1 MSFNVPVTNSF
12 IWLAAAAGGRAGGRD
27 YLGVGIGG
35 EIPAEF
41 EACGVPAATD
51 LGVGLVGGGDAM
63 SSTVR
68 RRVVPAHVHA

>member
-12 IWLAAAAGGRAGGRD
+12 IWLAAAPGGRD